1 VIKLNDYLCKKTV
14 CVGKDV
20 LDTCMNRDKVAASKL
35 ELIYNG
41 VDIEQL
47 LLSKGNREETRA
59 GLGIAPDDP
68 LLISVGRLAPVKN
81 YALLIR
87 AMDDLPNAK
96 LILVGDGPLKD
107 DLEHQVKARG
117 LAHRVHFMGERH
129 DVPALLH
136 ASDLFVMSSDNE
148 GVSKALLEAMALGLP
163 CVATAV
169 GGNPEVVI
177 DEVTG
182 RLFQKNDR
190 HGLVERVQRLVGD
203 PDLMMRM
210 GNAGA
215 QRTRDCFSMDACV
228 QKYLDLYRGILK
240 QG

>member
-1 VIKLNDYLCKKTV
+1 
-14 CVGKDV
+14 
-20 LDTCMNRDKVAASKL
+20 
-35 ELIYNG
+35 
-41 VDIEQL
+41 
-47 LLSKGNREETRA
+47 
-59 GLGIAPDDP
+59 
-68 LLISVGRLAPVKN
+68 LISVGRLAPVKN

-107 DLEHQVKARG
+107 DLEHQVKALG

-182 RLFQKNDR
+182 WLFQKNDR